1 MVTAFLIGLFA
12 CLIIGFPIFLALII
26 PSAGF
31 LISGLDLPIMMIPQR
46 VINGM
51 NKYTLLCIPFF
62 ILAATV
68 MGKGK
73 LGDKLLSLSRSIVG
87 HVYGGLALTC
97 IGACTIIGAISGA
110 GTAGIITVGPMIV
123 KDMVENGYPR
133 SFALGL
139 ITTVSVVA
147 MLIPPSIAFVIYSMV
162 TGTSIARLFLSG
174 VGAGLAFALVF
185 ASYAY
190 IYARRHRIPLAK
202 RPSLKELFA
211 SIYESLWALGLPVII
226 LGGLYSGLFSP
237 TEAAASSAVYA
248 IVVEMFVYREM
259 SLRDLYNICINTGTT
274 VAMIYI
280 LLGAGSLLAYAM
292 TIAKI
297 PLALQV
303 FFGGASY
310 FTVLVIINIAFL
322 IAGCFV
328 GPGSCIVILMPLF
341 LPIAQSVGIDLI
353 HLGAI
358 VVTNVAIG
366 MFTPPFGLDLFVS
379 CGIFKVEF
387 SYLTKCVFPFILLSL
402 LALAIVTYIPPIS
415 LWLPGVLMK

>member
-1 MVTAFLIGLFA
+1 MVAAFIVSLFL

-26 PSAGF
+26 PSTGF
-31 LISGLDLPIMMIPQR
+31 LTIGLDLPLLLIPQR
-46 VINGM
+46 VIHGM

-73 LGDKLLSLSRSIVG
+73 LGDKLLKLSRSFVG
-87 HVYGGLALTC
+87 HLYGGLALTC
-97 IGACTIIGAISGA
+97 IGACTVIGAISGA

-133 SFALGL
+133 GFSLGL

-174 VGAGLAFALVF
+174 IGAGLTFSFVF
-185 ASYAY
+185 AAYSYL
-190 IYARRHRIPLAK
+190 YARRHRIPLTK

-211 SIYESLWALGLPVII
+211 SIYDSLWALGLPVII
-226 LGGLYSGLFSP
+226 LGGMYSGLFSP
-237 TEAAASSAVYA
+237 TEAAAASAVYA
-248 IVVEMFVYREM
+248 IFVEMFIYKEVN
-259 SLRDLYNICINTGTT
+259 LKGLYNISLNTGTT
-274 VAMIYI
+274 VAMIYV

-303 FFGGASY
+303 FFGGASR
-310 FTVLVIINIAFL
+310 FVVLVVINIAFL
-322 IAGCFV
+322 IGGCFV

-379 CGIFKVEF
+379 CGVFKVEF
-387 SYLTKCVFPFILLSL
+387 SSLVKYVFPFILLSL
-402 LALAIVTYIPPIS
+402 LALILVTYISPIS

>member
-1 MVTAFLIGLFA
+1 MVAFFLIGLFFF
-12 CLIIGFPIFLALII
+12 LIIGFPIFLALII

-31 LISGLDLPIMMIPQR
+31 LISGLNLPIMMIPQR

-73 LGDKLLSLSRSIVG
+73 LGDKLLALSRSFIG

-123 KDMVENGYPR
+123 KDMVENGYPK

-174 VGAGLAFALVF
+174 IGAGTAFAFVF
-185 ASYAY
+185 AAYAY
-190 IYARRHRIPLAK
+190 IYAKWHKIPLAR

-211 SIYESLWALGLPVII
+211 SIYDSLWALGLPVII
-226 LGGLYSGLFSP
+226 LGGMYSGLFSP
-237 TEAAASSAVYA
+237 TEAAAASAVYA
-248 IVVEMFVYREM
+248 VVVEMFVYREM
-259 SLRDLYNICINTGTT
+259 NLKDLFNICITTGTT
-274 VAMIYI
+274 VAMIYV
-280 LLGAGSLLAYAM
+280 LLGAGSLMAYAM

-297 PLALQV
+297 PLALQGL
-303 FFGGASY
+303 FAGASY
-310 FTVLVIINIAFL
+310 FTVLIVINIAFL

-341 LPIAQSVGIDLI
+341 LPIAQGVGIDLI

-387 SYLTKCVFPFILLSL
+387 SYLSKCVFPFVLLSL

-415 LWLPGVLMK
+415 LWLPGILMK

>member
-1 MVTAFLIGLFA
+1 MVTAFLIGLLA
-12 CLIIGFPIFLALII
+12 CLIIGFPVFLALIM

-31 LISGLDLPIMMIPQR
+31 LVSGLDLPIMMVPQR

-73 LGDKLLSLSRSIVG
+73 LGDKLLALSRSIVG
-87 HVYGGLALTC
+87 HIYGGLALTC

-123 KDMVENGYPR
+123 RDMVENGYPK

-174 VGAGLAFALVF
+174 IGAGLTFAFVF
-185 ASYAY
+185 AAYGYLYAW
-190 IYARRHRIPLAK
+190 HKKIPLAK
-202 RPSLKELFA
+202 RPSLRELFA
-211 SIYESLWALGLPVII
+211 SLYDSLWALGLPVII
-226 LGGLYSGLFSP
+226 LGGMYSGLFSP
-237 TEAAASSAVYA
+237 TEAAAASAVYA
-248 IVVEMFVYREM
+248 IIVEMFVYREM
-259 SLRDLYNICINTGTT
+259 SLKDLYNICINTGTT
-274 VAMIYI
+274 VAMIYV

-297 PLALQV
+297 PLALQT
-303 FFGGASY
+303 FLGGASQ
-310 FTVLVIINIAFL
+310 FAVLIVINIAFL
-322 IAGCFV
+322 IGGCFV

-341 LPIAQSVGIDLI
+341 LPIAQKVGIDLI

-379 CGIFKVEF
+379 CGVFKVEF
-387 SYLTKCVFPFILLSL
+387 SYLSKCVFPFILLSL
-402 LALAIVTYIPPIS
+402 FALALVTYLPPIS
-415 LWLPGVLMK
+415 MWLPNVLMK

>member
-1 MVTAFLIGLFA
+1 MVAFFLIGLFFF
-12 CLIIGFPIFLALII
+12 LIIGFPIFLALII

-31 LISGLDLPIMMIPQR
+31 LISGLNLPIMMIPQR

-73 LGDKLLSLSRSIVG
+73 LGDKLLALSRSFIG

-123 KDMVENGYPR
+123 KDMVENGYPK

-174 VGAGLAFALVF
+174 IGAGIAFAFVF
-185 ASYAY
+185 AAYAY
-190 IYARRHRIPLAK
+190 IYAKWHKIPLAR

-211 SIYESLWALGLPVII
+211 SIYDSLWALGLPVII
-226 LGGLYSGLFSP
+226 LGGMYSGLFSP
-237 TEAAASSAVYA
+237 TEAAAASAVYA
-248 IVVEMFVYREM
+248 VVVEMFVYREM
-259 SLRDLYNICINTGTT
+259 NLKDLFNICITTGTT
-274 VAMIYI
+274 VAMIYV

-297 PLALQV
+297 PLALQGL
-303 FFGGASY
+303 FAGASY
-310 FTVLVIINIAFL
+310 FTVLIVINIAFL

-341 LPIAQSVGIDLI
+341 LPITQSVGIDLI

-387 SYLTKCVFPFILLSL
+387 SYLSKCVFPFILLSL

-415 LWLPGVLMK
+415 LWLPGILMK

>member
-1 MVTAFLIGLFA
+1 MVAFFLIGLFFF
-12 CLIIGFPIFLALII
+12 LIIGFPIFLALII

-31 LISGLDLPIMMIPQR
+31 LISGLNLPIMMIPQR

-73 LGDKLLSLSRSIVG
+73 LGDKLLALSRSFIG

-123 KDMVENGYPR
+123 KDMVENGYPK

-174 VGAGLAFALVF
+174 IGAGISFAFVF
-185 ASYAY
+185 AAYAY
-190 IYARRHRIPLAK
+190 IYAKWHKIPLAR

-211 SIYESLWALGLPVII
+211 SIYDSLWALGLPVII
-226 LGGLYSGLFSP
+226 LGGMYSGLFSP
-237 TEAAASSAVYA
+237 TEAAAASAVYA

-259 SLRDLYNICINTGTT
+259 NLKDLFNICITTGTT
-274 VAMIYI
+274 VAMIYV

-297 PLALQV
+297 PLALQGL
-303 FFGGASY
+303 FAGASY
-310 FTVLVIINIAFL
+310 FTVLIVINIAFL

-387 SYLTKCVFPFILLSL
+387 SYLSKCVFPFILLSL

-415 LWLPGVLMK
+415 LWLPGILMK

>member
-1 MVTAFLIGLFA
+1 MVAGFLLALFFS
-12 CLIIGFPIFLALII
+12 LFIGFPIFLALII

-31 LISGLDLPIMMIPQR
+31 LVSGLGLPPMMVAQR

-51 NKYTLLCIPFF
+51 SKYTLLCIPFF

-73 LGDKLLSLSRSIVG
+73 LGDKLLALSRSLVG
-87 HVYGGLALTC
+87 HIYGGLALTC

-123 KDMVENGYPR
+123 KDMIENGYPKP
-133 SFALGL
+133 FALGL

-147 MLIPPSIAFVIYSMV
+147 MLVPPSIAFVIYSMV

-174 VGAGLAFALVF
+174 IGAGVTFALVF
-185 ASYAY
+185 AGYSYL
-190 IYARRHRIPLAK
+190 YARHHRIPLAK
-202 RPSLKELFA
+202 RPSLRELVA
-211 SIYESLWALGLPVII
+211 SFYDSLWALGLPVII
-226 LGGLYSGLFSP
+226 LGGMYSGLFSP
-237 TEAAASSAVYA
+237 TEAAAASAVYA
-248 IVVEMFVYREM
+248 IGVEMFVYREM
-259 SLRDLYNICINTGTT
+259 GLKELYKTCIDTGTT
-274 VAMIYI
+274 VAMIYV
-280 LLGAGSLLAYAM
+280 LLGAGSLLAYSM

-297 PLALQV
+297 PLALQAYL
-303 FFGGASY
+303 GGASQ
-310 FTVLVIINIAFL
+310 FTVLVVINIAFL

-341 LPIAQSVGIDLI
+341 LPIAQAMGIDLI

-379 CGIFKVEF
+379 CGVFKVEF
-387 SYLTKCVFPFILLSL
+387 SYLSKCVFPFILLSL
-402 LALAIVTYIPPIS
+402 FALALVTYIPIIS
-415 LWLPGVLMK
+415 LWLPNLLMK

>member
-1 MVTAFLIGLFA
+1 
-12 CLIIGFPIFLALII
+12 
-26 PSAGF
+26 
-31 LISGLDLPIMMIPQR
+31 
-46 VINGM
+46 M

-73 LGDKLLSLSRSIVG
+73 LGDKLLALSRSFIG
-87 HVYGGLALTC
+87 HIYGGLALTC

-123 KDMVENGYPR
+123 KDMVENGYPK

-174 VGAGLAFALVF
+174 IGAGIAFAFVF
-185 ASYAY
+185 AAYAY
-190 IYARRHRIPLAK
+190 IYARWHKIPLAK

-211 SIYESLWALGLPVII
+211 SIYDSLWALGLPVII
-226 LGGLYSGLFSP
+226 LGGMYSGLFSP
-237 TEAAASSAVYA
+237 TEAAAASAVYA

-259 SLRDLYNICINTGTT
+259 NLKDLYNICINTGTT
-274 VAMIYI
+274 VAMIYV

-297 PLALQV
+297 PLAFQV
-303 FFGGASY
+303 LFAGASY
-310 FTVLVIINIAFL
+310 FTVLIVINIAFL

-387 SYLTKCVFPFILLSL
+387 SYLSKCVFPFILLSL

-415 LWLPGVLMK
+415 LWLPGISDEIKKSGNFLE

>member
-1 MVTAFLIGLFA
+1 MVAVFLLGLFA
-12 CLIIGFPIFLALII
+12 CLFVGFPIFLALII
-26 PSAGF
+26 PSTGF
-31 LISGLDLPIMMIPQR
+31 LIFGLDLPVMMVPQR

-51 NKYTLLCIPFF
+51 SKYTLLCIPFF

-73 LGDKLLSLSRSIVG
+73 LGDKLLVLSRSFIG
-87 HVYGGLALTC
+87 HIYGGLALTC
-97 IGACTIIGAISGA
+97 VGACTIIGAISGA

-123 KDMVENGYPR
+123 KDMVENGYPK

-174 VGAGLAFALVF
+174 IGAGLTFAFVF
-185 ASYAY
+185 AAYSY
-190 IYARRHRIPLAK
+190 IYAWRKNIPLAK
-202 RPSLKELFA
+202 RPSLRELFA
-211 SIYESLWALGLPVII
+211 SIYDSLWALGLPVII
-226 LGGLYSGLFSP
+226 LGGMYSGLFSP
-237 TEAAASSAVYA
+237 TEAAAASAIYA
-248 IVVEMFVYREM
+248 IIVEMFVYREM
-259 SLRDLYNICINTGTT
+259 SLKDLYNICINTGTT
-274 VAMIYI
+274 VAMIYV

-303 FFGGASY
+303 FLGGASQ
-310 FTVLVIINIAFL
+310 FAVLIVINIAFL

-341 LPIAQSVGIDLI
+341 LPIAQKVGIDLI

-379 CGIFKVEF
+379 CGVFKVEF
-387 SYLTKCVFPFILLSL
+387 SYLSKCVLPFILLSL
-402 LALAIVTYIPPIS
+402 FALALVTYIPPIS
-415 LWLPGVLMK
+415 MWLPNLLMK

>member
-1 MVTAFLIGLFA
+1 
-12 CLIIGFPIFLALII
+12 
-26 PSAGF
+26 
-31 LISGLDLPIMMIPQR
+31 
-46 VINGM
+46 
-51 NKYTLLCIPFF
+51 
-62 ILAATV
+62 
-68 MGKGK
+68 
-73 LGDKLLSLSRSIVG
+73 
-87 HVYGGLALTC
+87 
-97 IGACTIIGAISGA
+97 
-110 GTAGIITVGPMIV
+110 
-123 KDMVENGYPR
+123 
-133 SFALGL
+133 
-139 ITTVSVVA
+139 
-147 MLIPPSIAFVIYSMV
+147 
-162 TGTSIARLFLSG
+162 
-174 VGAGLAFALVF
+174 
-185 ASYAY
+185 
-190 IYARRHRIPLAK
+190 
-202 RPSLKELFA
+202 
-211 SIYESLWALGLPVII
+211 
-226 LGGLYSGLFSP
+226 
-237 TEAAASSAVYA
+237 
-248 IVVEMFVYREM
+248 
-259 SLRDLYNICINTGTT
+259 LYNICINTGTT

-353 HLGAI
+353 HLGVI

>member
-1 MVTAFLIGLFA
+1 MVSAFLLALF
-12 CLIIGFPIFLALII
+12 LSLFIGFPIFLALII

-31 LISGLDLPIMMIPQR
+31 LVSGLGLPPMMVAQR

-51 NKYTLLCIPFF
+51 SKYTLLCIPFF

-73 LGDKLLSLSRSIVG
+73 LGDKLLALSRSLVG
-87 HVYGGLALTC
+87 HIYGGLALTC
-97 IGACTIIGAISGA
+97 VGACTIIGAISGA

-123 KDMVENGYPR
+123 RDMVENGYPK

-174 VGAGLAFALVF
+174 VGAGVTFALVF
-185 ASYAY
+185 AVYSY
-190 IYARRHRIPLAK
+190 IYARRRRIPLAK
-202 RPSLKELFA
+202 RPSLRELAA
-211 SIYESLWALGLPVII
+211 SFYDSLWALGLPVII
-226 LGGLYSGLFSP
+226 LGGMYSGLFSP
-237 TEAAASSAVYA
+237 TEAAAASAVYA
-248 IVVEMFVYREM
+248 IFVEMFVYREM
-259 SLRDLYNICINTGTT
+259 GLAELYRTCIDTGTT
-274 VAMIYI
+274 VAMIYV

-297 PLALQV
+297 PLALQAYL
-303 FFGGASY
+303 GAASQ
-310 FTVLVIINIAFL
+310 FTVLVVINIAFL

-341 LPIAQSVGIDLI
+341 LPIAQAVGIDLI

-379 CGIFKVEF
+379 CGVFKVEF
-387 SYLTKCVFPFILLSL
+387 SYLTRCVLPFILLSL
-402 LALAIVTYIPPIS
+402 FALALVTYIPAIS
-415 LWLPGVLMK
+415 LWLPNILMK

>member
-1 MVTAFLIGLFA
+1 MVAFFLIGLFFF
-12 CLIIGFPIFLALII
+12 LIIGFPIFLALII

-31 LISGLDLPIMMIPQR
+31 LISGLNLPIMMIPQR

-73 LGDKLLSLSRSIVG
+73 LGDKLLALSRSFIG

-123 KDMVENGYPR
+123 KDMVENGYPK

-174 VGAGLAFALVF
+174 IGAGLAFAFVF
-185 ASYAY
+185 AAYAY
-190 IYARRHRIPLAK
+190 IYARWHKIPLAK

-211 SIYESLWALGLPVII
+211 SIYDSLWALGLPVII
-226 LGGLYSGLFSP
+226 LGGMYSGLFSP
-237 TEAAASSAVYA
+237 TEAAAASAVYA
-248 IVVEMFVYREM
+248 VVVEMFVYREM
-259 SLRDLYNICINTGTT
+259 NLKDLFNICITTGTT
-274 VAMIYI
+274 VAMIYV

-297 PLALQV
+297 PLALQGV
-303 FFGGASY
+303 FAGASY
-310 FTVLVIINIAFL
+310 FTVLIVINIAFL

-387 SYLTKCVFPFILLSL
+387 SYLSKCVFPFILLSL

-415 LWLPGVLMK
+415 LWLPGILMK